1 MSQQNLPDPLIGL
14 CDILMISP
22 PPSHQQLTCSQ
33 FSTDPPSYSVGDDW
47 LPPSLFPMWSQKS
60 STLQSSFWIQVNND
74 QEFLEKCSGQGEL
87 TYGRTGG
94 SQPPTSHTTFSCLPH
109 FYGSLPPDSCPSW
122 YYSCLHVNKT
132 DQKPGIL
139 ASVALAGCLWLKGTE
154 HVIWPNGFGSW
165 QINCSSVNINFKS
178 LWSILKVTG
187 WFFSPLWKNKNL

>member
-1 MSQQNLPDPLIGL
+1 
-14 CDILMISP
+14 MIFLWFPP

-47 LPPSLFPMWSQKS
+47 LPPSLFLMWSQKS

-74 QEFLEKCSGQGEL
+74 QEFLEKCSSQGEL
-87 TYGRTGG
+87 TYGGTGG
-94 SQPPTSHTTFSCLPH
+94 SQPPTSHTTFSCLPY
-109 FYGSLPPDSCPSW
+109 FYGPSLPTPA
-122 YYSCLHVNKT
+122 LHAKM

-139 ASVALAGCLWLKGTE
+139 ASIALAGCLWLKGTE
-154 HVIWPNGFGSW
+154 HVIWPNGFESW

-178 LWSILKVTG
+178 LWSVLKVTG